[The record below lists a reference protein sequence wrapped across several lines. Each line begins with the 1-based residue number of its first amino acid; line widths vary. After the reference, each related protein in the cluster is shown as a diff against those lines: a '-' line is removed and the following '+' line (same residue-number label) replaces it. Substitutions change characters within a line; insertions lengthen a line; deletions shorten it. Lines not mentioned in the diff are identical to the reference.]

1 MDGVRL
7 VAEPREVSF
16 CSPFD
21 ERLAH
26 EGPPAVFLL
35 DPEGQLRFDAEWT
48 RDLWGRAA
56 DRPGPGPAGL
66 SHEVC
71 WVLARDRDSGW
82 VQIVLVTSPD
92 LLAAHPRLDVRRVP
106 SFAEASAARASL
118 GPVPLAS
125 AW

>member
-1 MDGVRL
+1 VDGWLDGVRL

-21 ERLAH
+21 ERLSH

-48 RDLWGRAA
+48 RDLYARA
-56 DRPGPGPAGL
+56 PATL
-66 SHEVC
+66 TRAPC

-82 VQIVLVTSPD
+82 VQIVLVTSPE
-92 LLAAHPRLDVRRVP
+92 LLDQHPRLDLRP
-106 SFAEASAARASL
+106 MQDYASAAAARAAL
-118 GPVPLAS
+118 GPVPVARS
-125 AW
+125 W